1 MNDSSIPVNSGGS
14 GGKNL
19 GAGGDAQTSAGG
31 GGGGA
36 FIGDPSSGLN
46 APTVGGTSTD
56 ASGGSGGRPVL
67 RMEPVRTVR
76 KGKIAV
82 AETTRRT

>member
-1 MNDSSIPVNSGGS
+1 MRKRVQAVVVEE
-14 GGKNL
+14 L
-19 GAGGDAQTSAGG
+19 
-31 GGGGA
+31 
-36 FIGDPSSGLN
+36 SSGIRLPDFECADCWRN
-46 APTVGGTSTD
+46 VYQTRPEAR
-56 ASGGSGGRPVL
+56 GGRPVL